1 MERFLQRWISHLT
14 GIIAQEYPPRYEFDL
29 NAYGSLLGK
38 LSKSRPIPG
47 LNGQTGLMLADA
59 QSLMINRMAAVIAA
73 QYVTDFVLHRQVSQ
87 LGTTFNLSPS
97 VMRPIL
103 VTKANLAR
111 CRPR

>member
-1 MERFLQRWISHLT
+1 
-14 GIIAQEYPPRYEFDL
+14 
-29 NAYGSLLGK
+29 
-38 LSKSRPIPG
+38 
-47 LNGQTGLMLADA
+47 MLADA

-73 QYVTDFVLHRQVSQ
+73 QYVTEFVLHRQVSQ